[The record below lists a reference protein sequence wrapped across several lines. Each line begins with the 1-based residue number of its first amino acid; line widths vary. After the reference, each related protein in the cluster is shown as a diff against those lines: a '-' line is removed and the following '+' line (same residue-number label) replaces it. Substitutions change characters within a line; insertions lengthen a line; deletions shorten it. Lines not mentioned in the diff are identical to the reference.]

1 MLDCRKSSGVDD
13 EEGDATCRGR
23 WGNGVGLGAAVLMFD

>member
-13 EEGDATCRGR
+13 EEGDATCKGGS
-23 WGNGVGLGAAVLMFD
+23 GNGVCLGAAVLMFD